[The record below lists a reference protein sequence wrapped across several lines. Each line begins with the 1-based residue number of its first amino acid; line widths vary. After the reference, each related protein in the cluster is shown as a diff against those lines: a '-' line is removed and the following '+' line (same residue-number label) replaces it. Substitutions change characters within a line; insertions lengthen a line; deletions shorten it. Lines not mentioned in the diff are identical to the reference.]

1 MKSLVPAIAL
11 MAALPPAA
19 QAQIDIRLSPQPSA
33 RGMVGPLSLSAILG
47 PDGIDLRVD
56 DRSVGVISTSR
67 RTSIPGRRTSSGGT
81 STTRTSTS
89 RTSTSGTTSRA
100 SAAAVIATA
109 DRYVGTRYVWGGTTP
124 NGFDCSGFVQYVFR
138 RHGVQLPRTSR
149 QQAGVGQAVVTALES
164 LRPGDL
170 MLFASNGSRIDHVA
184 IYVGRNRI
192 IHSSASGGGVAYDDL
207 TSSRGRWFA
216 NHHVASRRVLADG
229 RSLVGDLDAALRAL
243 TALDPPDRAPRR

>member
-1 MKSLVPAIAL
+1 MRSMVPAIAL
-11 MAALPPAA
+11 IAALPPAA

-67 RTSIPGRRTSSGGT
+67 RTSIPGRRTSTSG
-81 STTRTSTS
+81 TSTS

-100 SAAAVIATA
+100 SAAAVLATA

-149 QQAGVGQAVVTALES
+149 QQAGIGQAVVTALES
-164 LRPGDL
+164 PRAGDL

-207 TSSRGRWFA
+207 TSQRGRWFA

-229 RSLVGDLDAALRAL
+229 RSLVGELDAALRAL
-243 TALDPPDRAPRR
+243 SALDPPDRAPRR